1 MKKLF
6 VRYNGEE
13 GCACQYNFNS
23 VEELIAAMD
32 ESAIEFTFNQ
42 ESNKGTIM
50 FKYEE
55 PKEGEHLPPTRE
67 FEIYWDD
74 TFVLLTGINA
84 FSFEP
89 FGPLENEKDFKDHL
103 TYFDEPNGIEYDE
116 EKDIYV
122 SAIRVEA
129 KILAMDQKIYDVAAT
144 IAYCTN
150 MGSEYN
156 IEDDF
161 ETKSM
166 VEKLIIA
173 SGLLRRVL
181 DINILSGSLVNMMIQ

>member
-23 VEELIAAMD
+23 VEELVAAM
-32 ESAIEFTFNQ
+32 EENAIDFTWNP
-42 ESNKGTIM
+42 ETNKGSIS

-55 PKEGEHLPPTRE
+55 PKEGEQLPPTRE
-67 FEIYWDD
+67 FEISWED

-89 FGPLENEKDFKDHL
+89 DGPMEKDKDFKDHL

-116 EKDIYV
+116 EKDIYI

-156 IEDDF
+156 IENDL
-161 ETKSM
+161 ETKTM
-166 VEKLIIA
+166 VENLIIA
-173 SGLLRRVL
+173 SGLLRRLL

>member
-6 VRYNGEE
+6 VKYTGEE
-13 GCACQYNFNS
+13 GCVCQYQFRS
-23 VEELIAAMD
+23 IEELTLAME
-32 ESAIEFTFNQ
+32 ESAIDFAFNPNT
-42 ESNKGTIM
+42 NKGSIS

-55 PKEGEHLPPTRE
+55 VEDGEIPPTRE

-84 FSFEP
+84 FSYEP
-89 FGPLENEKDFKDHL
+89 SSSVANQKDFKDHL

-116 EKDIYV
+116 NKDIYV

-129 KILAMDQKIYDVAAT
+129 KILAMNQKIYDVAAT

-156 IEDDF
+156 IETDLD
-161 ETKSM
+161 TKSM